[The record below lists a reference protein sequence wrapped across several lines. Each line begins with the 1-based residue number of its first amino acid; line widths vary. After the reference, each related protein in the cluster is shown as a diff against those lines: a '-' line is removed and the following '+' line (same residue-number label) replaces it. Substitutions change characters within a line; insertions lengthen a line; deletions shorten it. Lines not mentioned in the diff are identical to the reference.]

1 MNSPSRSWRAIS
13 INSAPPRLA
22 TLADVERLQALIE
35 TSARGLSDGDYSAAQ
50 IDAALQGTF
59 GVDTQLIRDDTYW
72 VIEAAQ
78 QIVAAGGW
86 SYRATL
92 FGGDQHAARIANLL
106 DPSRDAARI
115 RAFFVHPTA
124 ARRGFGRRLLEICE
138 REAALRGFS
147 KLTLLA
153 TLPGRRL
160 YEACGFVADVGV
172 NQELVGGVKM
182 PFVPMHKSLSPPSS
196 A

>member
-1 MNSPSRSWRAIS
+1 MNSPSRSWKATS
-13 INSAPPRLA
+13 INSAQPRLA
-22 TLADVERLQALIE
+22 TLADVERLQVLIE
-35 TSARGLSDGDYSAAQ
+35 ASAHGLSDGDYSALQ

-59 GVDTQLIRDDTYW
+59 GVDSQLIRDGTYW
-72 VIEAAQ
+72 VIEDKP
-78 QIVAAGGW
+78 QILAAGGW

-92 FGGDQHAARIANLL
+92 CGGDNAADRIADRL
-106 DPSRDAARI
+106 DPSCDAARI

-138 REAALRGFS
+138 HEATQHGFS

-160 YEACGFVADVGV
+160 YAACGFVADVSV
-172 NQELVGGVKM
+172 EQKLAGGVKM
-182 PFVPMHKSLSPPSS
+182 PFVPMHKFLSPPSS

>member
-1 MNSPSRSWRAIS
+1 MKSPSRSWKAIS
-13 INSAPPRLA
+13 IDNALPRLA
-22 TLADVERLQALIE
+22 TLADVERLQALID
-35 TSARGLSDGDYSAAQ
+35 TAARGLSDGDYSAAQ

-59 GVDTQLIRDDTYW
+59 GVDTQLIRDGTYW
-72 VIEAAQ
+72 VIEEAQ

-106 DPSRDAARI
+106 DPSTEAARI
-115 RAFFVHPTA
+115 RAFFVHPAA

-138 REAALRGFS
+138 REAALRGFG

-160 YEACGFVADVGV
+160 YEACGFVADVGID
-172 NQELVGGVKM
+172 QELIGGVKM
-182 PFVPMHKSLSPPSS
+182 PFVPMHKTLSPPSS